1 MLERLIH
8 EPLAW
13 EIGQPLLTLSS
24 LNKIDLIWFG
34 EFDPLKCIYVNVV
47 FELFGSRRGE
57 FEH

>member
-24 LNKIDLIWFG
+24 LNKIDK
-34 EFDPLKCIYVNVV
+34 LKLMEEDDVV
-47 FELFGSRRGE
+47 DEMPS
-57 FEH
+57 